1 MSTIREDN
9 NGFVNFPPMNLFD
22 KSEEGKTLIYL
33 VAFDTS
39 DLSERYV
46 LSNIK
51 MDIPKSAKFITDDLS
66 GRYLTLNDVEE
77 GPYFPKKVDI
87 HLTTCICLGWN
98 DYVYN
103 FHEDGTPWYATFR
116 DLSNEGRK
124 IYYSIKKLHNNKEV
138 RILTFNLI

>member
-1 MSTIREDN
+1 MKTINEDN
-9 NGFVNFPPMNLFD
+9 NGFINFPPMNLFSRS
-22 KSEEGKTLIYL
+22 KKGKTLIYL

-39 DLSERYV
+39 DLSDRYI

-51 MDIPKSAKFITDDLS
+51 MDMPGKLITDDLS
-66 GRYLTLNDVEE
+66 GRYLTTNGEEEE
-77 GPYFPKKVDI
+77 GSYFPKKVDI

-138 RILTFNLI
+138 RILTFNLV